1 MRSRNDIINK
11 KKPIE
16 YTYTFKTNK
25 SGFLLEFLLSKIN
38 LSRNS
43 VKSLLSTNKVLV
55 NGSVVRQFD
64 YPLAKDDEIKIAKHS
79 QNTSNPAK
87 RSNKKEQSF
96 KLKDYIIYEDK
107 CYIAIDKPSG
117 MLSVESDTDNE
128 SLYKYV
134 FEYLT
139 KNNPN
144 ARPYQLHRIDKDT
157 SGVIV
162 FCKDIKLHSMLK
174 MHWNEDVKVRE
185 YYAICE
191 GVFENKTGT
200 IKSYLKENQNNLMYS
215 TKDKNGKL
223 AITHYEVVKSNNEF
237 SLVKVLIDSGRKNQI
252 RVHMKDIGHMV
263 VGDEKYRSSQNPINR
278 LGLHASRLDFI
289 NPIDKKI
296 ISFTAKVPKEFLNL
310 FKWGEVWKN

>member
-1 MRSRNDIINK
+1 MRNKIVSSNPNVK
-11 KKPIE
+11 KKPME
-16 YTYTFKTNK
+16 YTYTFKVNK
-25 SGFLLEFLLSKIN
+25 SGFLLEFLLQKVN

-79 QNTSNPAK
+79 QNTHNQALK
-87 RSNKKEQSF
+87 RNKKEDTIN
-96 KLKDYIIYEDK
+96 LKEYIIYEDK
-107 CYIAIDKPSG
+107 YYIAIDKPSG
-117 MLSVESDTDNE
+117 MLSVESDTENE

-139 KNNPN
+139 KNDPK
-144 ARPYQLHRIDKDT
+144 ARPFQLHRIDKDT

-162 FCKDIKLHSMLK
+162 FTKDIKLHSKLK
-174 MHWNEDVKVRE
+174 MHWNENVKVRE

-191 GVFENKTGT
+191 GTFENKTGT

-263 VGDEKYRSSQNPINR
+263 VGDEKYRSSQNPIGR

-289 NPIDKKI
+289 NPIDNKL
-296 ISFTAKVPKEFLNL
+296 ISFNAKIPKEFINL
-310 FKWGEVWKN
+310 FK

>member
-1 MRSRNDIINK
+1 MRSRNDITNK

-87 RSNKKEQSF
+87 RINKKEQLF

-107 CYIAIDKPSG
+107 YYIAIDKPSG

-162 FCKDIKLHSMLK
+162 FL
-174 MHWNEDVKVRE
+174 
-185 YYAICE
+185 
-191 GVFENKTGT
+191 
-200 IKSYLKENQNNLMYS
+200 
-215 TKDKNGKL
+215 
-223 AITHYEVVKSNNEF
+223 
-237 SLVKVLIDSGRKNQI
+237 
-252 RVHMKDIGHMV
+252 
-263 VGDEKYRSSQNPINR
+263 
-278 LGLHASRLDFI
+278 
-289 NPIDKKI
+289 
-296 ISFTAKVPKEFLNL
+296 
-310 FKWGEVWKN
+310 

>member
-1 MRSRNDIINK
+1 MRDRNTISNDIKVK

-16 YTYTFKTNK
+16 YTYTFKINK
-25 SGFLLEFLLSKIN
+25 SGFLLEFLLTKIN

-43 VKSLLSTNKVLV
+43 IKSLLSTNKVLV

-79 QNTSNPAK
+79 QNTANLALRK
-87 RSNKKEQSF
+87 AKKENTF
-96 KLKDYIIYEDK
+96 NIKEHIIFENKDYI
-107 CYIAIDKPSG
+107 AINKPSG
-117 MLSVESDTDNE
+117 MLSVESDTENE

-139 KNNPN
+139 KFDPK

-162 FCKDIKLHSMLK
+162 FTKDIKLHSKLK
-174 MHWNEDVKVRE
+174 MHWNENVKVRE

-200 IKSYLKENQNNLMYS
+200 IKSYLKENDNNLMYS

-223 AITHYEVVKSNNEF
+223 AITNYEVVKSNNKF
-237 SLVKVLIDSGRKNQI
+237 SLVKVLIDTGRKNQI
-252 RVHMKDIGHMV
+252 RVHMKDIGHMI

-289 NPIDKKI
+289 NPVDNKI
-296 ISFTAKVPKEFLNL
+296 ISFTAKLPIEFTNL
-310 FKWGEVWKN
+310 LK

>member
-1 MRSRNDIINK
+1 MRDNRIDNKIQK

-16 YTYTFKTNK
+16 YTYTFKINK
-25 SGFLLEFLLSKIN
+25 SAFLLEFLLSK
-38 LSRNS
+38 LSMSRNS
-43 VKSLLSTNKVLV
+43 IKSLLSENKVLV

-87 RSNKKEQSF
+87 KKSKNVCAF
-96 KLKDYIIYEDK
+96 PLKDYIIFEDNN
-107 CYIAIDKPSG
+107 YIAINKPSG
-117 MLSVESDTDNE
+117 ILSVESDTEND
-128 SLYKYV
+128 SIYKYV

-139 KNNPN
+139 INDPKK
-144 ARPYQLHRIDKDT
+144 RPYLLHRIDKDT

-191 GVFENKTGT
+191 GLFEKKTGT

-215 TKDKNGKL
+215 TLDKKGKL

-296 ISFTAKVPKEFLNL
+296 ISFAAKVPKEFLNL
-310 FKWGEVWKN
+310 FK